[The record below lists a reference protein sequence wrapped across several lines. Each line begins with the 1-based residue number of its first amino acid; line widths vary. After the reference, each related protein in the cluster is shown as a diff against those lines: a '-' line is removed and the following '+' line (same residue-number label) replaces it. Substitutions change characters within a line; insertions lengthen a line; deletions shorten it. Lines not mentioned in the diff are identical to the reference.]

1 MPSVR
6 VAARFAALLASA
18 QFPAVTVP
26 KANKGKPGLMLPG
39 IVSSASALQVQ
50 VQPFL
55 GHSGSGIVLGAGAAA
70 GGCAGCGWG
79 ALAAAPGQGLGAEV
93 TSHEDELCEYLV

>member
-1 MPSVR
+1 MPRLIYEIFYFPAHLQPTCLGFMRSVR

-18 QFPAVTVP
+18 QFPAVAVP
-26 KANKGKPGLMLPG
+26 KANTGNPGLMLPG

-70 GGCAGCGWG
+70 GGCAGCWATQRG
-79 ALAAAPGQGLGAEV
+79 
-93 TSHEDELCEYLV
+93 